1 MLSHVQSLCRRLG
14 NGNGTVREWPLRE
27 GASWRRDDRRSKLE
41 LMTRT
46 IEDLIPDYLR
56 GLPVYVPGKPIE
68 EVERELKVHA
78 VKLASNENPLGP
90 SPKAIAAA
98 HAVLG
103 DANRYPDGGTHL
115 LRKALAER
123 HGVSPEEV
131 FIGLGSSEIID
142 LASRVL
148 LRAGLQG
155 LTSEGTYAPFSV
167 AIRASGAELVLVP
180 QREFAFDL
188 KAMSRAITPKTGV
201 IYLANPN
208 NPTGS
213 AFTSKEFE
221 EFLARVPDGVLVV
234 LDEAYIDY
242 AMSMGLRDAVEAY
255 RKRKNLL
262 ILRTFS
268 KVYGLAGLRIGYAIG
283 RPELLSAMNKLRTPF
298 NTSGVAQAAA
308 LAALDDNEHV
318 TRCIQS
324 NAAERKRLS
333 EGLTKLGFRP
343 VASEANFVFM
353 VVGPE
358 ATALSDGL
366 LQMGVIVR
374 PLGWMGFPEAMR
386 ISVGTAEENDKCL
399 SAMTQVISRRAGKS
413 ELAAR

>member
-1 MLSHVQSLCRRLG
+1 
-14 NGNGTVREWPLRE
+14 
-27 GASWRRDDRRSKLE
+27 
-41 LMTRT
+41 MTRT
-46 IEDLIPDYLR
+46 IEELIPDYLR

-68 EVERELKVHA
+68 EVERELKIHA

-98 HAVLG
+98 RAALG
-103 DANRYPDGGTHL
+103 ESHRYPDGGTQL
-115 LRKALAER
+115 LREALAKR
-123 HGVSPEEV
+123 RGVSREEIFV
-131 FIGLGSSEIID
+131 GLGSSEIID
-142 LASRVL
+142 LAARVL
-148 LRAGLQG
+148 LRVGLQG

-188 KAMSRAITPKTGV
+188 QAMAKAITPKTGV

-208 NPTGS
+208 NPTGT
-213 AFTSKEFE
+213 AFGAKELE
-221 EFLARVPDGVLVV
+221 EFLASVPDGVLVV
-234 LDEAYIDY
+234 LDEAYIHY
-242 AMSMGLRDAVEAY
+242 AVSMGLSDSVEIY
-255 RKRKNLL
+255 RKRKNVL

-268 KVYGLAGLRIGYAIG
+268 KVFGLAGMRIGYAIG
-283 RPELLSAMNKLRTPF
+283 QPELFSALNKLRTPF

-308 LAALDDNEHV
+308 LAALDDVEHV
-318 TRCIQS
+318 KRGIET
-324 NAAERKRLS
+324 NAAERKRLT
-333 EGLTKLGFRP
+333 EGLAKLGFRP
-343 VASEANFVFM
+343 VPSEANFVFM
-353 VVGPE
+353 EVGPD
-358 ATALSDGL
+358 AKALSDDL

-399 SAMTQVISRRAGKS
+399 SAMARVILKRAGEG

>member
-1 MLSHVQSLCRRLG
+1 MGWLQDSGRSRLG
-14 NGNGTVREWPLRE
+14 E
-27 GASWRRDDRRSKLE
+27 
-41 LMTRT
+41 MTRT
-46 IEDLIPDYLR
+46 IEELIPDYLR

-68 EVERELKVHA
+68 EVERELKIQA

-90 SPKAIAAA
+90 SPKGIEAAQA
-98 HAVLG
+98 ALG
-103 DANRYPDGGTHL
+103 GANRYPDGGTHA
-115 LRKALAER
+115 LRQTLAER
-123 HGVSPEEV
+123 RGVLQEEIFV
-131 FIGLGSSEIID
+131 GLGSSEIID

-180 QREFAFDL
+180 QRHYAFDL
-188 KAMSRAITPKTGV
+188 DAIAEAITPKTGV

-213 AFTSKEFE
+213 AFTGREFAH
-221 EFLARVPDGVLVV
+221 FLEKVPDGVLVV
-234 LDEAYIDY
+234 LDEAYIHY
-242 AMSMGLRDAVEAY
+242 AVSVGLRDSAEAY

-283 RPELLSAMNKLRTPF
+283 RAELLTAMNKLRTPF

-308 LAALDDNEHV
+308 LAALDDKQHV
-318 TRCIQS
+318 ERCIAT
-324 NAAERKRLS
+324 NALERKRLS
-333 EGLTKLGFRP
+333 DGLTKLGLRP
-343 VASEANFVFM
+343 VVSEANFVF
-353 VVGPE
+353 VPVGPDAKDVSE
-358 ATALSDGL
+358 EL
-366 LQMGVIVR
+366 LHLGVIVR
-374 PLGWMGFPEAMR
+374 PLGWMGLPEAIR
-386 ISVGTAEENDKCL
+386 ISVGVAEENEKCL
-399 SAMTQVISRRAGKS
+399 AALAQVLAKRTGS

>member
-1 MLSHVQSLCRRLG
+1 
-14 NGNGTVREWPLRE
+14 
-27 GASWRRDDRRSKLE
+27 
-41 LMTRT
+41 MTRT
-46 IEDLIPDYLR
+46 IEELIPDYLR

-68 EVERELKVHA
+68 EVERELKIQA

-90 SPKAIAAA
+90 SPRGIEAAR
-98 HAVLG
+98 AVLA

-115 LRKALAER
+115 LRQTLAER
-123 HGVSPEEV
+123 RGVSLEEIFV
-131 FIGLGSSEIID
+131 GLGSSEIID
-142 LASRVL
+142 LASRVI

-180 QREFAFDL
+180 QRQFAFDL
-188 KAMSRAITPKTGV
+188 KAMAKAITPKTGV

-213 AFTSKEFE
+213 AFTGKEFE
-221 EFLARVPDGVLVV
+221 EFLASVPDGVLVV

-242 AMSMGLRDAVEAY
+242 AVSMDLQQSVEAY

-283 RPELLSAMNKLRTPF
+283 RPGLLFAMNKLRTPF
-298 NTSGVAQAAA
+298 KTSGVAQAAA
-308 LAALDDNEHV
+308 LAALDDNEKL
-318 TRCIQS
+318 TRCIPTNTLQ
-324 NAAERKRLS
+324 RQRMS
-333 EGLTKLGFRP
+333 EDLAKMGFRP
-343 VASEANFVFM
+343 VPSEANFVFM

-358 ATALSDGL
+358 AQALSDDL
-366 LQMGVIVR
+366 LRMGVIVR
-374 PLGWMGFPEAMR
+374 PLGWMGFPEAIR

-399 SAMTQVISRRAGKS
+399 SAMARVILKRAGRG
-413 ELAAR
+413 ELTAQ

>member
-1 MLSHVQSLCRRLG
+1 MDWLESRG
-14 NGNGTVREWPLRE
+14 
-27 GASWRRDDRRSKLE
+27 RSRIE
-41 LMTRT
+41 EMTRT
-46 IEDLIPDYLR
+46 IEELIPDYLR

-68 EVERELKVHA
+68 EVERELKIQA

-90 SPKAIAAA
+90 SPKGIAAA
-98 HAVLG
+98 RDALG
-103 DANRYPDGGTHL
+103 NSNRYPDGGTHA
-115 LRKALAER
+115 LRQTLAAR
-123 HGVSPEEV
+123 RGVSLEEIFV
-131 FIGLGSSEIID
+131 GLGSSEIID

-213 AFTSKEFE
+213 AFTGKEFE
-221 EFLARVPDGVLVV
+221 EFLASVPDGVLVV

-242 AMSMGLRDAVEAY
+242 ATSMGLRDAVEVY

-308 LAALDDNEHV
+308 LAALDDKEHV
-318 TRCIQS
+318 TRCIDT
-324 NAAERKRLS
+324 NAEERKRLS
-333 EGLTKLGFRP
+333 DGLAKMGFRP
-343 VASEANFVFM
+343 VPSEANFVFM

-358 ATALSDGL
+358 AQALSDDL
-366 LQMGVIVR
+366 LRMGVIVR
-374 PLGWMGFPEAMR
+374 PLGWMGFPKAIR
-386 ISVGTAEENDKCL
+386 ISVGTTEENGKCL
-399 SAMTQVISRRAGKS
+399 SAMARVILKRAGKG
-413 ELAAR
+413 ELTAR

>member
-1 MLSHVQSLCRRLG
+1 
-14 NGNGTVREWPLRE
+14 
-27 GASWRRDDRRSKLE
+27 
-41 LMTRT
+41 MTRT

-68 EVERELKVHA
+68 EVERELKIHA

-90 SPKAIAAA
+90 SPKAMAAA
-98 HAVLG
+98 RAVLG
-103 DANRYPDGGTHL
+103 DSNRYPDGGTRA
-115 LRKALAER
+115 LRQTLAER
-123 HGVSPEEV
+123 RGVSPEEI

-142 LASRVL
+142 LAARVL

-180 QREFAFDL
+180 QRSFAFDL
-188 KAMSRAITPKTGV
+188 QAIAKAITAKTGV

-213 AFTSKEFE
+213 AFTGNEFE
-221 EFLARVPDGVLVV
+221 EFLRQVPDSVLVV

-242 AMSMGLRDAVEAY
+242 AVSVDLRQSVAAY
-255 RKRKNLL
+255 RRRKNLL

-283 RPELLSAMNKLRTPF
+283 PPELLLAMNKLKTPF

-308 LAALDDNEHV
+308 FAALDDRDHV
-318 TRCIQS
+318 NQCIET
-324 NAAERKRLS
+324 NARERKRLS
-333 EGLTKLGFRP
+333 EDLAKMGFRP
-343 VASEANFVFM
+343 VPSEANFVFI
-353 VVGPE
+353 VVGPD
-358 ATALSDGL
+358 AKILSDDL
-366 LQMGVIVR
+366 LQLGVIVR
-374 PLGWMGFPEAMR
+374 PLGWMGFPEAIR
-386 ISVGTAEENDKCL
+386 ISVGTAEENDRCL
-399 SAMTQVISRRAGKS
+399 SAMARVILKRAGS
-413 ELAAR
+413 GELAAR